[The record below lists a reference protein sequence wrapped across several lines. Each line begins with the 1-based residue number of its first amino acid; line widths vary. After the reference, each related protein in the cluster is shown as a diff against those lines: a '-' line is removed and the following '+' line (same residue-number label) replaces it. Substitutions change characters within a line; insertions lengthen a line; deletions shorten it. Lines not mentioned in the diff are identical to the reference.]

1 MRNCAYIQTYINI
14 SVSSLHHGRPQKFS
28 KGGGQ
33 APKRPPPPIRKK
45 RPPPPH
51 MLKKLQKGP
60 HIVKKAP
67 HKEKI
72 VAKRTVA
79 TKTLQIAK
87 KMIYQERPSAYSI
100 GVLRG
105 GGQGGL
111 APPPPPLK
119 LVKV

>member
-1 MRNCAYIQTYINI
+1 
-14 SVSSLHHGRPQKFS
+14 
-28 KGGGQ
+28 
-33 APKRPPPPIRKK
+33 
-45 RPPPPH
+45 

-60 HIVKKAP
+60 HIVKKAS

-87 KMIYQERPSAYSI
+87 KNDLPGEGERLLHWRI
-100 GVLRG
+100 EG

-111 APPPPPLK
+111 APPPPPK
-119 LVKV
+119 IG